1 VNKGL
6 VIIPTYNEKENIAL
20 MVEAVFELETA
31 FDILVIDD
39 GSPDGTGEIVKTLQQ
54 TWQNRLRLMERDGK
68 QGLGTAYIAGF
79 QFGLDEG
86 YEYMFEMDCD
96 FSHDPKD
103 LEKLYKA
110 CDKDGFDLAI
120 GSRYVGGLVNVVNWP
135 IGRVMMSIF
144 ASLYVRFVT
153 GIPVSDTTAGFKCY
167 RRSVL
172 DTIPFNKIKFVGYAF
187 QIEMK
192 FTAWKY
198 GFKIKEIPIIFT
210 DRSRG
215 ESKMT
220 RGIFQ
225 EAVLGVIQMRV
236 YSLFRKY
243 LRHQPV

>member
-1 VNKGL
+1 MNKSL
-6 VIIPTYNEKENIAL
+6 VIIPTYNEKENIL
-20 MVEAVFELETA
+20 EMVEAVFALPTA
-31 FDILVIDD
+31 FDLLVVDD
-39 GSPDGTGEIVKTLQQ
+39 GSPDGTANIVKELQK
-54 TWQNRLRLMERDGK
+54 TWNERLHLMEREGK
-68 QGLGTAYIAGF
+68 QGLGTAYIEGF
-79 QFGLDEG
+79 KYGIEKG
-86 YEYMFEMDCD
+86 YEFMFEMDCD
-96 FSHDPKD
+96 FSHNPKD
-103 LEKLYKA
+103 LEKLLKA
-110 CDKDGFDLAI
+110 CEKDGIDVAI

-135 IGRVMMSIF
+135 IGRVAMSIL
-144 ASLYVRFVT
+144 ASLYVRFIT

-167 RRSVL
+167 RRHVL
-172 DTIPFNKIKFVGYAF
+172 ETIPFDKIKFVGYAF

-225 EAVLGVIQMRV
+225 EAVIGVIQMKV

-243 LRHQPV
+243 LRVEA

>member
-1 VNKGL
+1 
-6 VIIPTYNEKENIAL
+6 
-20 MVEAVFELETA
+20 MVETIFELPTQ
-31 FDILVIDD
+31 FDMLVVDD
-39 GSPDGTGEIVKTLQQ
+39 GSPDGTADIVKHLQSI
-54 TWQNRLRLMERDGK
+54 WPDRLHLMEREGK
-68 QGLGTAYIAGF
+68 QGLGTAYIEGF
-79 QFGLDEG
+79 QYGLDHG

-110 CDKDGFDLAI
+110 CDKDGYDLAI
-120 GSRYVGGLVNVVNWP
+120 GSRYVDGLVNVVNWP

-144 ASLYVRFVT
+144 ASLYVRFIT

-167 RRSVL
+167 RRDVL
-172 DTIPFNKIKFVGYAF
+172 KTIPFNKIKFVGYAF

-225 EAVLGVIQMRV
+225 EAVFGVLQMRIF
-236 YSLFRKY
+236 SLFRKY
-243 LRHQPV
+243 LRTEA